1 MKNLSEEE
9 LAFIE
14 KTLEAQ
20 DDVEV
25 QHNPSSSEVLFK
37 KVERIAPKRHKIP
50 AYKNPMH
57 WAAGLVLAPILLSG
71 AFMFLVFRVEAMF
84 GSGTLRWFSEDP
96 TGEEV
101 KSIAT
106 AMGIT
111 WLEPL
116 INVYSNRWLIIAGLF
131 TVFFVVAII
140 VILYDNILQ
149 PQMMMRK
156 EKKAEVK
163 EQRKQKATQ
172 KSEENDK
179 TEENEETN
187 QA

>member
-20 DDVEV
+20 DEIEV
-25 QHNPSSSEVLFK
+25 KQDPASSEVLFK
-37 KVERIAPKRHKIP
+37 KVERITPKRHKIP

-84 GSGTLRWFSEDP
+84 GSGTLKWFADDP

-116 INVYSNRWLIIAGLF
+116 INIYSNRWLIVAGLF

-140 VILYDNILQ
+140 VILYDNILR
-149 PQMMMRK
+149 PQMRIRK
-156 EKKAEVK
+156 ERKTEEKALK
-163 EQRKQKATQ
+163 RQATKQ
-172 KSEENDK
+172 KSEEDGE
-179 TEENEETN
+179 TEENEETH
-187 QA
+187 QV

>member
-20 DDVEV
+20 DEIEV
-25 QHNPSSSEVLFK
+25 KHDTSSSEVLFK
-37 KVERIAPKRHKIP
+37 KVERIAPKKRKTP

-57 WAAGLVLAPILLSG
+57 WVAGFILAPVLFSG
-71 AFMFLVFRVEAMF
+71 AFMFLIFRVEAMF
-84 GSGTLRWFSEDP
+84 GSGTLQWFAEDP

-101 KSIAT
+101 KNIAT

-116 INVYSNRWLIIAGLF
+116 INLYSNRWLIVAGLF

-140 VILYDNILQ
+140 VILYDNVFR
-149 PQMMMRK
+149 PRMMIRK
-156 EKKAEVK
+156 ERKAK
-163 EQRKQKATQ
+163 EKVLKRQATKQ
-172 KSEENDK
+172 KSEEDGE
-179 TEENEETN
+179 TEKNEE
-187 QA
+187 AH